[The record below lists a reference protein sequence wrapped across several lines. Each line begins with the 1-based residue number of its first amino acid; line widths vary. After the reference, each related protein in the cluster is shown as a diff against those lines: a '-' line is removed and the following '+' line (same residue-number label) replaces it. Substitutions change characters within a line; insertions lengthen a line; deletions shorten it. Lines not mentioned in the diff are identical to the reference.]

1 MSYEEDSRFRD
12 HHARQHKPCAKRREV
27 LGVPV
32 RSEATNGL
40 TDLLGAPTLS
50 NNIGNNAVTVPAM
63 IKVKV
68 TAIGN
73 SMGIILPKEALTK
86 LHADKG
92 DVLFLVDTPEGL
104 TLTPYQQDFEAQM
117 DAAEKVMKKYRNALH
132 ELAK

>member
-1 MSYEEDSRFRD
+1 MRK
-12 HHARQHKPCAKRREV
+12 KPRSNRR
-27 LGVPV
+27 P
-32 RSEATNGL
+32 SEPQANGL
-40 TDLLGAPTLS
+40 TALLGAPTLR
-50 NNIGNNAVTVPAM
+50 NNIRNNLPRVPTM

-86 LHADKG
+86 LRADKG
-92 DVLFLVDTPEGL
+92 DLLFLVDTPEGL

-117 DAAEKVMKKYRNALH
+117 DAAEKVMMKYRNALH